1 MPRPTQ
7 TPDALRER
15 ARALLARAAAKDAR
29 ASAVLRKR
37 ETHKKIVAGGFFLS
51 LVGADLSRLTP
62 ELRAK
67 MEREITRPH
76 DRRALGL
83 TELSTSTQSSD
94 E

>member
-15 ARALLARAAAKDAR
+15 ARALLARAAVKDAR
-29 ASAVLRKR
+29 ASAALRKQ

-67 MEREITRPH
+67 MDREIRRPH

-83 TELSTSTQSSD
+83 TELSTQSSD